1 METRILVGC
10 LGIAFFFMLLMG
22 VYIVMESRMSCRSP
36 HVLNEIDRTKDA
48 VSDEEAAEAAAKAF
62 MDELGRDSG
71 LDRTMEYETE
81 ITFDEARYEWR
92 VWYLPK
98 GIDSHSLSG
107 LLAMHKG
114 RYVDIRRDYGVV
126 VDYGW

>member
-1 METRILVGC
+1 MENRILEGC
-10 LGIAFFFMLLMG
+10 LGIAIFFMLLMG
-22 VYIVMESRMSCRSP
+22 VYIVMESRMGCRGP
-36 HVLNEIDRTKDA
+36 HVLNAIDRTKD
-48 VSDEEAAEAAAKAF
+48 VISDETAAEAAAKAF
-62 MDELGRDSG
+62 FDELGRDSG
-71 LDRTMEYETE
+71 LDRTIEYEAE

-98 GIDSHSLSG
+98 GIDRDSLSG